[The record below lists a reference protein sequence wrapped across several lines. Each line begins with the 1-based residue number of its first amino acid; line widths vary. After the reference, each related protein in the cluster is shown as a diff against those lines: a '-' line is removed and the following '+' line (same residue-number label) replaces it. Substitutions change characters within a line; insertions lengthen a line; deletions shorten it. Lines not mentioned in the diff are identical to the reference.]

1 MGWAAIAQFGY
12 SASLKHTE
20 VKVEFDPFVIMGIE
34 DRKDELSDWEASKKG
49 SFQSLFPKIRYQNC
63 RLGSFYHFWKKT
75 LKLTKVIKKIY
86 RELSRTKH
94 PDKLC
99 GVWIQVS
106 TSQIPFRCH

>member
-63 RLGSFYHFWKKT
+63 VIWKFLPFLEKNFET
-75 LKLTKVIKKIY
+75 NKSYQKD
-86 RELSRTKH
+86 LS
-94 PDKLC
+94 
-99 GVWIQVS
+99 
-106 TSQIPFRCH
+106 

>member
-1 MGWAAIAQFGY
+1 
-12 SASLKHTE
+12 
-20 VKVEFDPFVIMGIE
+20 MGIE

-49 SFQSLFPKIRYQNC
+49 SFQSLFPKIRYQIAWVDEKI
-63 RLGSFYHFWKKT
+63 FHFWKKT

-99 GVWIQVS
+99 GVWIQVC